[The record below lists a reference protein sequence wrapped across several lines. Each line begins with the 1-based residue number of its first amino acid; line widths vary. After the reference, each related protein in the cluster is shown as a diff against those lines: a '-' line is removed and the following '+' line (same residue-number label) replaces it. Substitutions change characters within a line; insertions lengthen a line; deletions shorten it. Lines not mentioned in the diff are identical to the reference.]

1 MPYIS
6 NTDKERQKMLQEIGV
21 SSFQELIANIPGHFR
36 QTAAVNLEKPYSEWE
51 ISQKI
56 ARLAAKNIS
65 TCRVNSF
72 LGGGIYDHYIPAAV
86 DHIILR
92 PEFHTSYTPYQ
103 AEVSQGT
110 LQHIYEFQTLICE
123 LTGMEIANAS
133 MYDGASAVAEAIL
146 MAVRSNKR
154 KKVIIAGTIN
164 PSSLEVIKA
173 FVTGIGLELVV
184 IPPKDGLTDYEK
196 LEESLDDQ
204 TSSVVLQTPNFFG
217 NIEDAF
223 KVEKAVR
230 KIPKLLYI
238 VAVDPISLAVM
249 NAPSEYDADI
259 VVGEG
264 QALGN
269 SQFYGGPL
277 LGFFATKMSLARL
290 MPGRISGGTTDSEG
304 NRAYALTLQAR
315 EQHIRREK
323 ATSNICSNQSLC
335 ALAAT
340 VYLCLMGKS
349 GLQEVAE
356 QSAAKAHYLAAEI
369 SKIPGFSLQYQ
380 APFFKEFVVKTP
392 INPSIISEKLL
403 PLDIFPGID
412 MKPFGLEMSLMIAV
426 TEKKNRAMLDEL
438 VRALRDITKSE
449 KGEV

>member
-6 NTDKERQKMLQEIGV
+6 NTDKERQKMLQDIGV
-21 SSFQELIANIPGHFR
+21 SSFEELIANIPEQFR
-36 QTAAVNLEKPYSEWE
+36 KTAAMNLEEPYSEWE
-51 ISQKI
+51 ISKKI
-56 ARLAAKNIS
+56 ARLADKNIS
-65 TCRVNSF
+65 TCKVNSF

-110 LQHIYEFQTLICE
+110 LQHIYEFQTLICD

-133 MYDGASAVAEAIL
+133 MYDGASAAAEAIL
-146 MAVRSNKR
+146 MAVRKNRR
-154 KKVIIAGTIN
+154 KKAIIAGTIN
-164 PSSLEVIKA
+164 PTYLEVIKS
-173 FVTGIGLELVV
+173 FVTGIGIELVIV
-184 IPPKDGLTDYEK
+184 PVKDGLVSYGE
-196 LEESLDDQ
+196 LENLIDDQ
-204 TSSVVLQTPNFFG
+204 TSCVVMQTPNFFG

-223 KVEKAVR
+223 RIEEAIRKVNDV
-230 KIPKLLYI
+230 LFI

-249 NAPSEYDADI
+249 NAPAEYNADI

-290 MPGRISGGTTDSEG
+290 MPGRISGGTTDKDG

-340 VYLCLMGKS
+340 VYMCLMGKS
-349 GLQEVAE
+349 GLAEVAR
-356 QSAAKAHYLAAEI
+356 QSTTKAHYLASEI
-369 SKIPGFSLQYQ
+369 AKISGFELMFK

-392 INPSIISEKLL
+392 VKPEIINKKLL
-403 PLDIFPGID
+403 PQGIFTGLDMERYGYANA
-412 MKPFGLEMSLMIAV
+412 MMIAV
-426 TEKKNRAMLDEL
+426 TEKKSKAMLDEF
-438 VRALRDITKSE
+438 VNALK
-449 KGEV
+449 EVNNG

>member
-6 NTDKERQKMLQEIGV
+6 NTDKERQKMLQDIGV
-21 SSFQELIANIPGHFR
+21 SSFEELIANIPEQFR
-36 QTAAVNLEKPYSEWE
+36 KTAVLNLENPYSEWE
-51 ISQKI
+51 ISKKI
-56 ARLAAKNIS
+56 ARLADKNVS
-65 TCRVNSF
+65 TCKVNSF

-86 DHIILR
+86 DHIISR
-92 PEFHTSYTPYQ
+92 PEFHSSYTPYQ

-133 MYDGASAVAEAIL
+133 MYDGATATAEAIL
-146 MAVRSNKR
+146 MSIRKNKR
-154 KKVIIAGTIN
+154 QKAILAGTIN
-164 PSSLEVIKA
+164 PSYLQVIKS
-173 FVTGIGLELVV
+173 FTCGIGIELV
-184 IPPKDGLTDYEK
+184 IAPMNDGVVDIDQLEK
-196 LEESLDDQ
+196 LVDER
-204 TSSVVLQTPNFFG
+204 TSCLVLQTPNFYG

-223 KVEKAVR
+223 RIREIIDRVKD
-230 KIPKLLYI
+230 LLFI

-249 NAPSEYDADI
+249 NAPVEYNADI

-290 MPGRISGGTTDSEG
+290 MPGRISGGTTDKDG
-304 NRAYALTLQAR
+304 KRAYALTLQAR

-340 VYLCLMGKS
+340 VYLCLLGKS
-349 GLQEVAE
+349 GLIEVAKH
-356 QSAAKAHYLAAEI
+356 STTKAHYLAAEI
-369 SKIPGFSLQYQ
+369 AKIPGYELMFST
-380 APFFKEFVVKTP
+380 PFFKEFIVKTHVKP
-392 INPSIISEKLL
+392 AIINDKLI
-403 PLDIFPGID
+403 PKGIFPGID
-412 MKPFGLEMSLMIAV
+412 MEPYGLKDAMMIAV
-426 TEKKNRAMLDEL
+426 TEKKNRAMLDDL
-438 VRALRDITKSE
+438 VNALR
-449 KGEV
+449 EVNNG